1 MKQSKL
7 NNVIQG
13 WHLNLIYKNILKNEV
28 RMAVIESYINNLI
41 DTSYNITFKEKLDE
55 GMAVLATVT
64 STSGQSNKTR
74 Q

>member
-1 MKQSKL
+1 M
-7 NNVIQG
+7 
-13 WHLNLIYKNILKNEV
+13 
-28 RMAVIESYINNLI
+28 IESYINNLI